1 MHVTFQTVMASA
13 ALICDSEPWK
23 DLKEHVNAIEKT
35 HLRDL
40 MNDVERCQ
48 SLMIEIDGIHL
59 DYSRQRVRLDTM
71 EKLLKLAEVAAQL
84 KQKIGRMYNGD
95 HINSTENRSVL
106 HIALRAPRDK
116 VICSD
121 GKNVVPDVW
130 YVLDKIKEFSERV
143 RSGSWVGATGKALK
157 DVVAIGIG
165 GSFLGPLFVHT
176 ALQTDPEAA
185 DCARGRQLRF
195 LANVD
200 PVDVARS
207 ISGLNPETTLVVVVS
222 KTFTTAETML
232 NARTMREWISSA
244 LGTQAVAKHM
254 VAVSTNLM
262 CCSFP
267 VVEMR
272 AEEQSNGLVEKFG
285 IDPAN
290 TFAFWDWVG
299 GRYSGDPNAV
309 CSAVGVLPLSL
320 QYGFPIVEK
329 FLNGASNI
337 DNHFYSGSFERNLPV
352 LLGLLS
358 VWNVTFLGYPARAI
372 LPYSQALEKFA
383 PHIQQVSMESNGKGV
398 SIDGIPLPFETGE
411 IDFGE
416 PGTNGQH
423 SFYQLIHQGRVVPC
437 DFIGSIKSQ
446 QPIYLKGEVVSNHD
460 ELMSNFFAQPDALAY
475 GKSPE
480 QLLEDNVP
488 DHLVPHKTFSGNRP
502 SLSLLLPSLDAYNIG
517 KLLAIYEH
525 RIAVEGFIW
534 GINSFDQ
541 WGVELGKVL
550 ASQVRKQLHLSRTK
564 REPVQGFNFSATT
577 LLTRYLEV
585 HLRAATPPRLPS
597 PHLSTVLTGLLVLL
611 LLLFLVSPFGALSA
625 SLLPLSPN
633 TRSVASLPLLFSH
646 RILLSEEF
654 LIFGYW
660 VWLMSFSELKDRHVA
675 ATAMVN
681 TLRDRLNQKRQQLLD
696 TDVAGYA
703 KSQGRTAVNFSS
715 TDLVCCRTL
724 QGHTGKVYS
733 LDWTPEKNRIV
744 SASQDGRLIIWNAL
758 TSQKTHAIKL
768 PCAWVMTCSFA
779 PNGYSVACGGLDSEC
794 SIFNLNSQVDRDGN
808 LPVSRV
814 LTGHKGYVSS
824 CEFVRDQDT
833 RLITGSGDQT
843 CVLWDVTTGQ
853 RISVFGGEFPSGHT
867 SDVLSISINSSNSN
881 MFVSGSCDATAR
893 LWDTRIASRAIRTY
907 HGHHG
912 DVNTVKFFPD
922 GQRFGTGSDDGTCRL
937 FDMRT
942 GHQLQ
947 VYSQQQANNDQDVP
961 IVTSIAFSISGRLL
975 FAGYSNGD
983 CYVWD
988 TLLAEVRIIQLVH

>member
-1 MHVTFQTVMASA
+1 GSHTILRFVVLPVLLLSGSRTLPIFFPRSYSLTPDLTKNNKGTVMASA

-23 DLKEHVNAIEKT
+23 DLKEHVNAIEKK

-48 SLMIEIDGIHL
+48 SMMVEIDGILL
-59 DYSRQRVRLDTM
+59 DYSRQRVRLDTIG
-71 EKLLKLAEVAAQL
+71 KLLKLAEAARL
-84 KQKIGRMYNGD
+84 RQKIDMMYNGD

-165 GSFLGPLFVHT
+165 GSFLGPLFVHNG
-176 ALQTDPEAA
+176 LQTDPEAA

-200 PVDVARS
+200 PVDVARN

-254 VAVSTNLM
+254 VAVSTNLT
-262 CCSFP
+262 
-267 VVEMR
+267 
-272 AEEQSNGLVEKFG
+272 LVEKFG

-299 GRYSGDPNAV
+299 GRYSV

-329 FLNGASNI
+329 FLNGASNV
-337 DNHFYSGSFERNLPV
+337 DNHFYSASFERNLPV

-398 SIDGIPLPFETGE
+398 SIDGIPLPFEAGE

-480 QLLEDNVP
+480 QLLQDSVP

-564 REPVQGFNFSATT
+564 REPVQGFNFSTTT
-577 LLTRYLEV
+577 LLTRYLE
-585 HLRAATPPRLPS
+585 
-597 PHLSTVLTGLLVLL
+597 
-611 LLLFLVSPFGALSA
+611 
-625 SLLPLSPN
+625 
-633 TRSVASLPLLFSH
+633 
-646 RILLSEEF
+646 EEF

-675 ATAMVN
+675 ATATVN

-696 TDVAGYA
+696 TDGGPVLSGA
-703 KSQGRTAVNFSS
+703 
-715 TDLVCCRTL
+715 L
-724 QGHTGKVYS
+724 VYS

-768 PCAWVMTCSFA
+768 PCAWVMTCAFA
-779 PNGYSVACGGLDSEC
+779 PNGHSVACGGLDSEC

-808 LPVSRV
+808 IPVSRV

-912 DVNTVKFFPD
+912 DVNSVKFFPD

-947 VYSQQQANNDQDVP
+947 VYSQQQANNDQDIP

-988 TLLAEVRIIQLVH
+988 TLLAEVVVNLGKLQNSHEGRISCLGLSADGSALCTGSWDKNLKVSFPSSTL